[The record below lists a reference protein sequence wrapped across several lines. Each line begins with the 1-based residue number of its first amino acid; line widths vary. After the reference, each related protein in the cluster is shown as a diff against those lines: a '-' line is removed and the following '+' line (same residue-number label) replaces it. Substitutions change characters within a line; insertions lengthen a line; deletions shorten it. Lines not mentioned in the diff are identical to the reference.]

1 MQVTIVLTEKE
12 LFFLQKLTLEL
23 GNLRGMQISI
33 EDSIHECIRMAMF
46 EESEEGI

>member
-1 MQVTIVLTEKE
+1 MQVTINLTEKE
-12 LFFLQKLTLEL
+12 LGFLQKLSLEL

-33 EDSIHECIRMAMF
+33 EDSIHECIRMSMF